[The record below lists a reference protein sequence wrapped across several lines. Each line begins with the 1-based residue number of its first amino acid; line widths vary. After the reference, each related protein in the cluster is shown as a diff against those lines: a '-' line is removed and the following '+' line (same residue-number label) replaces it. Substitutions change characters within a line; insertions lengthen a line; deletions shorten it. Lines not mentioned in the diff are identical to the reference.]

1 MLIKIFLFN
10 YKIKIYD
17 MKIKNNHSV
26 SIIFV
31 SPYLALSN
39 ANLNYIQF
47 VINKL
52 QLTFLFH
59 ICGIRLIINQL
70 NLFLFKVNGQQ
81 KCRNA

>member
-10 YKIKIYD
+10 YKIKICD

-31 SPYLALSN
+31 SLYLVLSN

-52 QLTFLFH
+52 RLTFLFH

>member
-10 YKIKIYD
+10 YKIKICD

-31 SPYLALSN
+31 SLYLALSN

-52 QLTFLFH
+52 RLTFLFH

>member
-39 ANLNYIQF
+39 ANLNYIQ
-47 VINKL
+47 L
-52 QLTFLFH
+52 
-59 ICGIRLIINQL
+59 
-70 NLFLFKVNGQQ
+70 
-81 KCRNA
+81 

>member
-17 MKIKNNHSV
+17 MKIKNNHS
-26 SIIFV
+26 IIFV
-31 SPYLALSN
+31 PPYLALSN

-52 QLTFLFH
+52 RLTFLFH

>member
-17 MKIKNNHSV
+17 MKVKNNYSV

-31 SPYLALSN
+31 PPYLALSN

-52 QLTFLFH
+52 RLTFLFH

>member
-1 MLIKIFLFN
+1 MFIKIFLFN

-31 SPYLALSN
+31 PPYLALSN

-52 QLTFLFH
+52 RLTFLFH
-59 ICGIRLIINQL
+59 ICGICLIINQL